1 VIRASRLTLSLF
13 GLLALAPAGAAEAQ
27 SLSFGLMAGGS
38 LSTFTGDI
46 SSDAKHY
53 AGYIVGGFLHLEAA
67 GFAIQPGLFY
77 SVKGVKSSDFS
88 GRSDGKTTLDYIQIP
103 LMLRIGMGSS
113 KARLYV
119 AAGPAIGLKIGCS
132 VSAAA
137 SGYGSGGTDCKD
149 AVLLPSAKSSEISGI
164 VEAGLEFGKFSV
176 GARGDLGLSNAFEA
190 IQSGSSANVNVKTRT
205 VSLVAAIRL

>member
-1 VIRASRLTLSLF
+1 MIRASRITLSLL
-13 GLLALAPAGAAEAQ
+13 GLLALAPGAAKAQ
-27 SLSFGLMAGGS
+27 SLSFGLMAGAS

-46 SSDAKHY
+46 SSDAKNY

-77 SVKGVKSSDFS
+77 TVKGAKSSDFS
-88 GRSDGKTTLDYIQIP
+88 GTSDGKTTLDYIQIP
-103 LMLRIGMGSS
+103 LMLRIGMGSG
-113 KARLYV
+113 KARLYIG
-119 AAGPAIGLKIGCS
+119 AGPAIGLKIGCS
-132 VSAAA
+132 VSAAS

-149 AVLLPSAKSSEISGI
+149 AVLLPNAKSSEISGI

-190 IQSGSSANVNVKTRT
+190 IKSGSTANVNVKTRT